1 MKTKKHGALI
11 AILLIATVM
20 LGAAAAGLSLPT
32 RRELSGR
39 RHVAALEKAYEQ
51 GGQEAYLKAL
61 GQLTDQAL
69 LDVVLEA
76 AKSYEA
82 GGAQFF
88 SLGQIATQR
97 IAPLVDPALLEQ
109 FLLDPELPESFKTF
123 MLEVTLYVHG
133 TDGDHAD
140 KVKRI
145 LKEEQLSENL
155 TVYLIVSVDWDMD
168 SLPILRDIY
177 ESSSSVRL
185 QGLALRT
192 IAVVDKAGTKN
203 ELYHMVE
210 HYQDYDEALLHDGVI
225 ALVSVGRL
233 GEPPYQDAPQVLLTL
248 CQKLLTEQH
257 TVTANHVNSI
267 LNLTGGV
274 MSETNTKG
282 LFRLLYE
289 YQDKV
294 PNLHHVLTY
303 VDEMIYPEIDEML
316 LSDNEEEARFAL
328 EAASLYPMDYYNE
341 NLQTMARR
349 HPALSE
355 QATKLIDFTKEH
367 TLPNSKTKT
376 QQGGSSS

>member
-133 TDGDHAD
+133 TDGDHAE

-155 TVYLIVSVDWDMD
+155 TVYLIVSADWDMD

-177 ESSSSVRL
+177 ESSSST
-185 QGLALRT
+185 GLRGNALREM
-192 IAVVDKAGTKN
+192 ALADPPGMKQ
-203 ELYHMVE
+203 ELYDLVDA
-210 HYQDYDEALLHDGVI
+210 YQDTDETVLNLGTSALSLLGSLYPEIYPDASEKMSTLCEALLTQEHEISPDIVNAI
-225 ALVSVGRL
+225 VSRTEDLVV
-233 GEPPYQDAPQVLLTL
+233 QCNQ
-248 CQKLLTEQH
+248 
-257 TVTANHVNSI
+257 
-267 LNLTGGV
+267 
-274 MSETNTKG
+274 
-282 LFRLLYE
+282 
-289 YQDKV
+289 
-294 PNLHHVLTY
+294 
-303 VDEMIYPEIDEML
+303 
-316 LSDNEEEARFAL
+316 
-328 EAASLYPMDYYNE
+328 
-341 NLQTMARR
+341 
-349 HPALSE
+349 
-355 QATKLIDFTKEH
+355 
-367 TLPNSKTKT
+367 
-376 QQGGSSS
+376 